1 MTFRF
6 VTLGSVEPKVK
17 ILVLFYSFTGHT
29 AKLAEYI
36 AQGSREIDGVEVE
49 VKQVPELIPQEVFE
63 KNSELAAARQAF
75 AHIPVAA
82 LDDLTSADG
91 IAFGTPVH
99 FGSFASQLKQF
110 IDQLSPVF
118 IKGTMVGKPAAFFTS
133 AGSMHGGE
141 EAALLSLMIPLL
153 NLGMLPVGVPY
164 PVQGEGVEF
173 DAGSPYGAIYVSGH
187 KGEKQLSEGD
197 IKIAKILGKRL
208 AALAKVVRHGC
219 DNLPQCQFLTTKYE

>member
-1 MTFRF
+1 METNF
-6 VTLGSVEPKVK
+6 K

-29 AKLAEYI
+29 AELAKYI
-36 AQGSREIDGVEVE
+36 AEGCQEIEGAEVQI
-49 VKQVPELIPQEVFE
+49 KQVPELLPESFFAE
-63 KNSELAAARQAF
+63 KPELKQAKQSF
-75 AHIPVAA
+75 ADIPVAT

-91 IAFGTPVH
+91 VAFGTPVH

-133 AGSMHGGE
+133 AGSTHGGE

-153 NLGMLPVGVPY
+153 NLGMLPIGVPY
-164 PVQGEGVEF
+164 PIQGEGSDF

-187 KGEKQLSEGD
+187 KGDKELSEGD
-197 IKIAKILGKRL
+197 KKIARILGKRL
-208 AALAKVVRHGC
+208 SAMSKVIKFGC
-219 DNLPQCQFLTTKYE
+219 QSFSECQFLSTSYE